1 MEKREKMTEIE
12 KASGARCVFHVRY
25 VRRESTRKETAK
37 TSSDIK
43 DKVKNLYL
51 LLLKYERAL
60 PLFVLEQL
68 SKDERAML
76 ELQPKGSNKESGAR
90 GEWHLKPS
98 FRSLIKV
105 VATGGVFDGIH
116 LGHIKTLQAA
126 SKQGDVLVVFVARDT
141 HIKAKGR
148 VPLHTQE
155 ERAEL
160 LSSLCV
166 VDAVVLGKDDKAKCI
181 GLVKPDVVV
190 FGYDQKPFPIEG
202 VKNVEIIK
210 LNEAFEPSRLKS
222 TKLIDNESHKL

>member
-1 MEKREKMTEIE
+1 MREKEGKSKIG
-12 KASGARCVFHVRY
+12 KGSRAKCVFHVR
-25 VRRESTRKETAK
+25 REPSSKLNAKKGEGVKE
-37 TSSDIK
+37 
-43 DKVKNLYL
+43 KVKQLYL

-60 PLFVLEQL
+60 PSAVLDAL
-68 SKDERAML
+68 SKEEKAML
-76 ELQPKGSNKESGAR
+76 EQQPKGLDKEDEAR
-90 GEWHLKPS
+90 GEWHLKPT

-116 LGHIKTLQAA
+116 LGHVKTLEAA
-126 SKQGDVLVVFVARDT
+126 SKQGDVLVVFVARDA

-166 VDAVVLGKDDKAKCI
+166 VDVVVLGKEDKSKCI
-181 GLVKPDVVV
+181 SLVKPDVVV
-190 FGYDQKPFPIEG
+190 FGYDQKPFSISVEG
-202 VKNVEIIK
+202 VGNIEIVK
-210 LNEAFEPSRLKS
+210 LNKAFEPSRLKS